1 MGYRV
6 RMMQGRIMRLELWNP
21 ISDEE
26 AKKIMPEM
34 TTLSEQLPMVLVLV
48 DLSAIGSIPSKI
60 AKVFVDEA
68 QKVDDPKPNRVALIG
83 ANTAMRMLST
93 MVIRML
99 PRYQNSRFFAT
110 EDEALAWLLGGDEA
124 QTP

>member
-1 MGYRV
+1 MGYKV
-6 RMMQGRIMRLELWNP
+6 SMMKGKVMRLELWNP

-34 TTLSEQLPMVLVLV
+34 TKLSEQFDVVRVLV
-48 DLSAIGSIPSKI
+48 DLSAIGSVPSKV
-60 AKVFVDEA
+60 AKVFVEGA
-68 QKVDDPKPNRVALIG
+68 QKVDNPKPNLVALVG

-99 PRYQNSRFFAT
+99 PRFQNSRFFAT
-110 EDEALAWLLGGDEA
+110 EPEAMAWLLEE
-124 QTP
+124 